1 MKKSDIKILL
11 VLAGVIAVALSIFL
25 YARPKK
31 EEIDSLNAQTAQL
44 TAQYNDLQSKVDKE
58 DEIKAE
64 TEQYNKDFEDVLKDY
79 PADLNQESTVMF
91 LKGVEDENEFSHENV
106 TLPTDTEYYVLG
118 SGAVSGD
125 ASVSTEPAVS
135 TDASASSGSDDQYIV
150 IKDAY
155 EVDYKGT
162 YEGLKSYLAYI
173 ADYKYRMTISEIEIN
188 YEANAEDPTKVIN
201 GNLVLNGYAISG
213 PDRTPDEP
221 NVNVPEGKK
230 NIFADGNTATSSS
243 KASTSYDADGAAEII
258 TNHDLVVLLE
268 NAGNDTNSGIII
280 AASEADSS
288 SYVTSSENAVSDLNV
303 DVYEK
308 DGKNYVSYAIG
319 SNKFEKEV
327 TSNDVKVYV
336 KSSAR
341 VNADDTNGVNVKLT
355 NSTTLPVYFKVVDDD
370 ASNPR
375 FVLGETSGGVKVY

>member
-1 MKKSDIKILL
+1 M
-11 VLAGVIAVALSIFL
+11 
-25 YARPKK
+25 
-31 EEIDSLNAQTAQL
+31 
-44 TAQYNDLQSKVDKE
+44 
-58 DEIKAE
+58 
-64 TEQYNKDFEDVLKDY
+64 
-79 PADLNQESTVMF
+79 
-91 LKGVEDENEFSHENV
+91 
-106 TLPTDTEYYVLG
+106 
-118 SGAVSGD
+118 
-125 ASVSTEPAVS
+125 
-135 TDASASSGSDDQYIV
+135 
-150 IKDAY
+150 
-155 EVDYKGT
+155 
-162 YEGLKSYLAYI
+162 
-173 ADYKYRMTISEIEIN
+173 
-188 YEANAEDPTKVIN
+188 
-201 GNLVLNGYAISG
+201 LNGYAISG

-268 NAGNDTNSGIII
+268 NAGNDTNSGIIV